1 MNIKRHSLFIMF
13 TIICALCSNEAG
25 AQSTSVFSTGLKA
38 PAKMVLTGR
47 GNLLVAE
54 SGAGVNTGRLSLVDR
69 TSGARRTI
77 LDGLPAGANL
87 EGGTS
92 GPSGLALRGN
102 TLFVTIGQGD
112 AVLRGPAQG
121 SEMTN
126 PNPSSP
132 IFSSVLA
139 ITASPGVET
148 STEAFRALNSGDHA
162 NLKTGGQIILMNAS
176 GDTLTIRLVAD
187 FPDSVPN
194 PRPDFADNVR
204 VSNPFGV
211 AVLGSFLY
219 VVDAS
224 LNHVKTVGADSG
236 TTSVLSNFAP
246 IPRPSPATPPGGPV
260 VEAVPDSV
268 RLFGEQLLVT
278 FLTGF
283 PFQQGL
289 AEVRTVDIV
298 SGKHESLITGLTSAI
313 DVQPVK
319 VLNGNEFFTLEFS
332 TNMLAQPSA
341 APGRL
346 SLYETPTAAPVI
358 IAAPLISPTC
368 IAVDRSTG
376 DIFISSIFTGQILRV
391 DAARLL
397 VRRHYRDFLLREPD
411 GEGWNFWQGQITQCG
426 NNAECRE
433 NKSVDVSRAFYYSS
447 EFIAAHPELAANL
460 RGTADYNRA
469 FVKQAYFTYL
479 QRTCDPEIC
488 DAEGFNFWVNK
499 INGRLPSLDGDYNEM
514 IRAFIR
520 STEYRARLGLS

>member
-246 IPRPSPATPPGGPV
+246 SR
-260 VEAVPDSV
+260 D
-268 RLFGEQLLVT
+268 
-278 FLTGF
+278 
-283 PFQQGL
+283 
-289 AEVRTVDIV
+289 
-298 SGKHESLITGLTSAI
+298 
-313 DVQPVK
+313 
-319 VLNGNEFFTLEFS
+319 
-332 TNMLAQPSA
+332 LAQRHPRA
-341 APGRL
+341 VRWLRPC
-346 SLYETPTAAPVI
+346 PTAFAFS
-358 IAAPLISPTC
+358 ANNC
-368 IAVDRSTG
+368 
-376 DIFISSIFTGQILRV
+376 SS
-391 DAARLL
+391 
-397 VRRHYRDFLLREPD
+397 
-411 GEGWNFWQGQITQCG
+411 
-426 NNAECRE
+426 
-433 NKSVDVSRAFYYSS
+433 
-447 EFIAAHPELAANL
+447 
-460 RGTADYNRA
+460 
-469 FVKQAYFTYL
+469 
-479 QRTCDPEIC
+479 
-488 DAEGFNFWVNK
+488 
-499 INGRLPSLDGDYNEM
+499 
-514 IRAFIR
+514 
-520 STEYRARLGLS
+520 LS

>member
-1 MNIKRHSLFIMF
+1 M
-13 TIICALCSNEAG
+13 
-25 AQSTSVFSTGLKA
+25 
-38 PAKMVLTGR
+38 
-47 GNLLVAE
+47 
-54 SGAGVNTGRLSLVDR
+54 
-69 TSGARRTI
+69 
-77 LDGLPAGANL
+77 
-87 EGGTS
+87 
-92 GPSGLALRGN
+92 
-102 TLFVTIGQGD
+102 
-112 AVLRGPAQG
+112 
-121 SEMTN
+121 
-126 PNPSSP
+126 
-132 IFSSVLA
+132 
-139 ITASPGVET
+139 
-148 STEAFRALNSGDHA
+148 
-162 NLKTGGQIILMNAS
+162 
-176 GDTLTIRLVAD
+176 
-187 FPDSVPN
+187 
-194 PRPDFADNVR
+194 
-204 VSNPFGV
+204 
-211 AVLGSFLY
+211 
-219 VVDAS
+219 
-224 LNHVKTVGADSG
+224 
-236 TTSVLSNFAP
+236 
-246 IPRPSPATPPGGPV
+246 
-260 VEAVPDSV
+260 PDSV